1 MKILSMTAT
10 FGCLDQARLELGEGL
25 NLLVLPN
32 EQGKSTWCAFL
43 LAMFYGIDTT
53 QRAARGRL
61 PEKQRYAPWNGK
73 AMEGLMELEVQGRV
87 VVLQRTSAHG
97 RPMGEFRAWDRE
109 TGLDIPG
116 LTGENCGLCLLGV
129 ERAVFQR
136 SAFLRGEELAVTQD
150 PDLARR
156 LGSLA
161 SAGRAEDSCPQAETR
176 LKQWQNRIRYHAT
189 GLLPEA
195 EARQRELLERRHL
208 RQELSEQL
216 QERNERHRELQ
227 RRRGLLPPEEKL
239 RELLSALDAGKLTE
253 EAPEPHCPQV
263 LAGLDA
269 EGVWARAGEDAKRYE
284 ALTAKAVPRPWWLA
298 GLAGTAAALWLSPVA
313 ALALLALS
321 LVLGA
326 IWAIKN
332 RQIRKNLAEGKNIL
346 ELYGVQEKSGL
357 LEAALA
363 RREWLQ
369 QQAAAQRLSWQR
381 SVAQEH
387 LSELSR
393 DPRGDLA
400 RHEALALEIRDLEKE
415 MLTLQAR
422 LDALDP
428 PEEELRRLE
437 QRMQELRRREKAIIA
452 AREALAQAQTRLAQ
466 VYAPRLTGAAGAVM
480 ARLTHGRYDAMVL
493 DRELCLSV
501 REAASG
507 LIRPLAALS
516 RGTRDQ
522 AWLALRL
529 AMTEL
534 LLPEGVPVIL
544 DDVLVCFDRER
555 EAQTLALLREQPRQI
570 IVFSCR

>member
-10 FGCLDQARLELGEGL
+10 FGCLEQARLELNEGL
-25 NLLVLPN
+25 NPLVLPN

-61 PEKQRYAPWNGK
+61 PEKQRYAPWSGK

-87 VVLQRTSAHG
+87 MVLQRTSAHG

-116 LTGENCGLCLLGV
+116 LTGENCGLRLLGV

-136 SAFLRGEELAVTQD
+136 SAFLRGEELTVTQD

-156 LGSLA
+156 LGNLA
-161 SAGRAEDSCPQAETR
+161 SAGRAEDSYPQAEAR

-195 EARQRELLERRHL
+195 EVRQRELLERRRL
-208 RQELSEQL
+208 RQELSSQL
-216 QERNERHRELQ
+216 EELNARHRELC
-227 RRRGLLPPEEKL
+227 RRRGQLPPEGQL
-239 RELLSALDAGKLTE
+239 RELLASLDAMQPVE
-253 EAPEPHCPQV
+253 QSPEPDCPPV
-263 LAGLDA
+263 LAGLDSEA
-269 EGVWARAGEDAKRYE
+269 VWARAGEDVARYE
-284 ALTAKAVPRPWWLA
+284 ALTAKAAPRPWWLL
-298 GLAGTAAALWLSPVA
+298 GLAAAAAAWPVPA
-313 ALALLALS
+313 AASAVLALS
-321 LVLGA
+321 LVWGA

-332 RQIRKNLAEGKNIL
+332 RRVRKNLAEGMKIL
-346 ELYGVQEKSGL
+346 ESYGVQEKSGL
-357 LEAALA
+357 MKAALA
-363 RREWLQ
+363 RRDWLLHQ
-369 QQAAAQRLSWQR
+369 KTAQRLDWQR
-381 SVAQEH
+381 SVTQEQ
-387 LSELSR
+387 LAELSQ
-393 DPRGDLA
+393 DPRRDLGC
-400 RHEALALEIRDLEKE
+400 HETLSAEIQKLEKE

-428 PEEELRRLE
+428 PEEELRRLK
-437 QRMQELRRREKAIIA
+437 QRMEELRQREAAIIA
-452 AREALAQAQTRLAQ
+452 ARQALAQAQEQLAQ

-480 ARLTHGRYDAMVL
+480 ARLTGGRYDAMVL

-501 REAASG
+501 REASSG
-507 LIRPLAALS
+507 LIRQVSALS

-534 LLPEGVPVIL
+534 LLPEGTPAVL

-555 EAQTLALLREQPRQI
+555 ADRTLELLREQPRQI